1 MQDMRWKLES
11 GYFNVKKIAKI
22 IKRVGYKDLVSSF
35 KFKILFKVCFQD
47 FILLPKVQLISPES
61 GADFVNLFV
70 QDGNIFSMFFEVE
83 SAHWSNLCVNMSS
96 TTKISIPQT

>member
-1 MQDMRWKLES
+1 MRWKLES

-35 KFKILFKVCFQD
+35 KFKILFKVCFQG